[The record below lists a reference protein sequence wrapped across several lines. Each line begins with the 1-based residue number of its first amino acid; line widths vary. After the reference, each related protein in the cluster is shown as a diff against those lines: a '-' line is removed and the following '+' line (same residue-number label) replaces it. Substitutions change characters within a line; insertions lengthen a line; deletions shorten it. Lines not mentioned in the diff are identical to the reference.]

1 MDFFAQNKYTGWVE
15 LFPQNFDNLLYSSSQ
30 KFSLGSEECWTIKLS
45 QQVTAQSN
53 VYLKKSTK
61 SFERRMKKKK
71 NSQKKHSKV
80 YTLPSLIVVGVY

>member
-15 LFPQNFDNLLYSSSQ
+15 LFPQNFDNLLYSSSP

-45 QQVTAQSN
+45 QVTAQSN
-53 VYLKKSTK
+53 VYLKKSTR
-61 SFERRMKKKK
+61 SFERRMKKK

-80 YTLPSLIVVGVY
+80 YTLPFLIVVGVY